1 MVARATP
8 ADVKCIKPTTLDDA
22 VVQCFIDA
30 ATLVVDRVAECGSFT
45 DPELKQIEIFY
56 SAHLLSASD
65 PDLVEEKVEG
75 FTNKF
80 ARGSNSGTGVKSSQY
95 GQMANTMSRGCLA
108 ELDKPVA
115 FYVAPC

>member
-1 MVARATP
+1 MSTRATP
-8 ADVKCIKPTTLDDA
+8 ADVKCIKVTSTTDA
-22 VVQCFIDA
+22 MVQAFINA
-30 ATLVVDRVAECGSFT
+30 ANLVVDRVATCDSFT
-45 DPELKQIEIFY
+45 DSELKQIEIFY
-56 SAHLLSASD
+56 SAHLLNASD

-80 ARGSNSGTGVKSSQY
+80 ARGSNTGTGVKSSQY

-115 FYVAPC
+115 FYVAPA